1 MVKELKPEMR
11 PAAKLEAGG
20 AILGA
25 YVSSRTFDVPGNEK
39 PSTVHTFRPLGPT
52 TTLFDYW
59 GGAAMLDAALKLAK
73 PNDPLFIVH
82 RGKEKR
88 EGLRKGTEINVIET
102 FQLEDGDI
110 VKLCQAGVQTDRLVV
125 AVDDAPDIL
134 KALGLPPL
142 KVAAAAAK

>member
-102 FQLEDGDI
+102 NLLDDNDI
-110 VKLCQAGVQTDRLVV
+110 VKLCTAGVKTDRETV
-125 AVDDAPDIL
+125 AVTDAPDIL
-134 KALGLPPL
+134 KALGLAPL
-142 KVAAAAAK
+142 KAAAK